1 MERKS
6 IFLRLLTQ
14 IKYKAAFFSFYFFFL
29 YSTSLYFF
37 HRRGEFYIV
46 HDHIGPFL
54 LFLLW
59 IGFNIFHA
67 LFRDLFFSFILIFF
81 VLATLM
87 IFLFYLRKLRIS
99 LGVARI
105 LSICFCPHTQHAYNL
120 KVLVGRFCI
129 CVALCNVTY

>member
-1 MERKS
+1 MEWRNSVDFLYTPVNIHLSNKYKNIHLSRKY

-67 LFRDLFFSFILIFF
+67 LFRDLFCSFIIIFF
-81 VLATLM
+81 ELATLM
-87 IFLFYLRKLRIS
+87 IFLFYLRKLRI
-99 LGVARI
+99 
-105 LSICFCPHTQHAYNL
+105 
-120 KVLVGRFCI
+120 
-129 CVALCNVTY
+129 